1 MNVNTYNDFTVI
13 KRKPIGVELVG
24 LFHQYLNFSRIKD
37 IAGIFAVAL
46 SSKAM
51 EIQGK
56 SNKKNL
62 SLNKLYFLLV

>member
-1 MNVNTYNDFTVI
+1 MHI
-13 KRKPIGVELVG
+13 KRKPIGVEFVG
-24 LFHQYLNFSRIKD
+24 IFHQYLNFCRIKY
-37 IAGIFAVAL
+37 IAAIFAVAL